1 MISVLNHQLQS
12 SGNKLSVFFL
22 LFVFCMVSCGGTK
35 EVVRTSSR
43 TKSTTKTRTNKRN
56 RGAVKVDTV
65 KWKNAERLKRS
76 SNSKKVE
83 EVSKSDA
90 APELK
95 DRYNV
100 TIFLPLDTKSAT
112 GSDLT
117 DMGTRAT
124 RYLNYYAGVKLGL
137 DKLEQEGV
145 SLNVNIEEA
154 DKGNISSRLRDRSA
168 RNADVIIGPQKT
180 SDLLTTA
187 AYGNK
192 NEITVVSPWKTTSD
206 IEDNDSYLQLLPS
219 LFDHYYKMTENAS
232 RNFDADQI
240 YLIGRKGNNKDIKR
254 FKYFQKYNREIN
266 GANADPLLEFL
277 VEEDSLLNGETAYD
291 EIFHMDKTTVVI
303 FPNYRSSD
311 EKFLYNGLRRLN
323 VEKGMRHVIAY
334 TMPLA
339 MDSDIITFEQYRNL
353 NMRVVRSHYVDPT
366 DIRVKDFKRQYFYTY
381 NALPTEEAF
390 EGYDMIRFVGK
401 SLQKYGSDFQF
412 YVSKDDDGYLQTAF
426 DIEKVPSKKRLAR
439 GSEIEPISYF
449 KNVHLEILEFKN
461 NKFYRTK

>member
-1 MISVLNHQLQS
+1 MFSL
-12 SGNKLSVFFL
+12 
-22 LFVFCMVSCGGTK
+22 VSCGGTK
-35 EVVRTSSR
+35 EVVRSSSR
-43 TKSTTKTRTNKRN
+43 TKSTTKTRAN
-56 RGAVKVDTV
+56 RSNRDAVKVDTV
-65 KWKNAERLKRS
+65 KWQNVERLDRSKR
-76 SNSKKVE
+76 NEKE
-83 EVSKSDA
+83 EVVDKKDM
-90 APELK
+90 APDLK
-95 DRYNV
+95 DQYNV
-100 TIFLPLDTKSAT
+100 TIFLPLDTKEAI

-117 DMGTRAT
+117 DKSSRAT

-137 DKLEQEGV
+137 DKLEQDGINI
-145 SLNVNIEEA
+145 NVNIEEA
-154 DKGNISSRLRDRSA
+154 DKGNISSKLRERSA

-180 SDLLTTA
+180 SDLVTTA
-187 AYGNK
+187 AYGEK

-206 IEDNDSYLQLLPS
+206 IKDNDSYLQLLPS

-232 RNFDADQI
+232 RNFEADQV
-240 YLIGRKGNNKDIKR
+240 YLVGRKGNSKDVNR

-266 GANADPLLEFL
+266 GANAEPLLEFL

-291 EIFHMDKTTVVI
+291 EIFHLDKTTVFI

-323 VEKGMRHVIAY
+323 VEKGMTSVVAY

-390 EGYDMIRFVGK
+390 EGYDMIRFIGK
-401 SLQKYGSDFQF
+401 SLQKYGKDFQF
-412 YVSKDDDGYLQTAF
+412 YVSTDDDGYLQTAY
-426 DIEKVPSKKRLAR
+426 DIEKVPSKKRPAR
-439 GSEIEPISYF
+439 GSEIEPINYF